1 MMNFK
6 KRDDDVQ
13 ADYIR
18 YICDKYDN
26 KDISFHT
33 DRLFNEDVRNNEDLY
48 SYIVYKNELLQI
60 QLPFPKDGKTYIQR
74 LIEKFDYTSIYKC
87 FIKDKNKDGEKII
100 PTMPFY
106 DLDGT
111 TTEIPATFGYID
123 MKENYEY
130 WNNVLEWKVVNDNS
144 ELSDYI
150 RYRLG
155 QIEDDDS
162 ELEWKRRLKIYKE
175 TYSPKSYKLIKSRK
189 TLKRII

>member
-1 MMNFK
+1 MNFK

-18 YICDKYDN
+18 YICDKYDK

-33 DRLFNEDVRNNEDLY
+33 DRLFNEHVRNNEDLY

-60 QLPFPKDGKTYIQR
+60 QLPFPKDEKTYIQK
-74 LIEKFDYTSIYKC
+74 LVEKFDYIPIYKC
-87 FIKDKNKDGEKII
+87 FIKDKNEDGEKIT

-106 DLDGT
+106 DLDGN

-123 MKENYEY
+123 MKENYEF
-130 WNNVLEWKVVNDNS
+130 WNNTLEWKFVIDKP

-150 RYRLG
+150 KYRLDL
-155 QIEDDDS
+155 ISDD
-162 ELEWKRRLKIYKE
+162 ETRKGWKRRLKIYKE

-189 TLKRII
+189 TLILPK